1 MNRTLALLLAL
12 LVPLAAGC
20 VTAKAPRANGAAM
33 AEADSLD
40 AVFKRTFTAYGF
52 RLESGQMLPEMS
64 LAYET
69 YGRLAPDGRH
79 AILITHGFTSSHQ
92 AAGRYSPGDAQP
104 GWWGG
109 LIGPGKTID
118 TNRYFVVSSNML
130 GSSYGSTAS
139 SSVNPLSG

>member
-1 MNRTLALLLAL
+1 MQVLTHSSAWN
-12 LVPLAAGC
+12 LAA
-20 VTAKAPRANGAAM
+20 VTKPNPGN
-33 AEADSLD
+33 
-40 AVFKRTFTAYGF
+40 V
-52 RLESGQMLPEMS
+52 ES
-64 LAYET
+64 
-69 YGRLAPDGRH
+69 
-79 AILITHGFTSSHQ
+79 SSHQ